1 MSGSH
6 RICTGRERERE
17 PSIATPKHVASIP
30 EAATHVSTPRG
41 AAVACGITSPRGI
54 DGSPSRMLPALRRAA
69 AVAALGAA
77 TSAATKISAA
87 CDASHAPS
95 SFDGWK
101 ASLHK
106 RLGATAAVDFEAQL
120 QPFTS
125 QRKDKYFL
133 WQTLREGDRRI
144 RSVAAW
150 RWTSAEAAPAV
161 TSMEGYDPVP
171 GRARMSV
178 LVQLGDELNGH
189 EGIIHGGFTA
199 ALLDDLIGWTTMA
212 ETEAQQLPGAPLT
225 ASLNLKYL
233 RPVFGDRTY
242 LANMRA
248 VSVARRQ
255 RPGPP
260 SWAVT
265 LHADIVDAEGNVCV
279 SAEALYVVKQFTA
292 ASLEKASSSKG
303 G

>member
-1 MSGSH
+1 MF
-6 RICTGRERERE
+6 
-17 PSIATPKHVASIP
+17 
-30 EAATHVSTPRG
+30 AAQ
-41 AAVACGITSPRGI
+41 
-54 DGSPSRMLPALRRAA
+54 LRRAA

-77 TSAATKISAA
+77 AAKTYTTCEAGGP
-87 CDASHAPS
+87 APS

-101 ASLHK
+101 ASLIE
-106 RLGATAAVDFEAQL
+106 RLGAKAEVDFEAQL
-120 QPFTS
+120 QPFTT

-150 RWTSAEAAPAV
+150 RWFDADAPTVASAE
-161 TSMEGYDPVP
+161 GYEPVP

-189 EGIIHGGFTA
+189 EGIVHGGFTA

-242 LANMRA
+242 LANMR
-248 VSVARRQ
+248 VETVARRQ
-255 RPGPP
+255 RPGLP

-292 ASLEKASSSKG
+292 ASLEKASSGTG